1 MEFKAHNVLK
11 ISGIRC
17 ALTIPSIKKITKM
30 VKGSFSKISF
40 SGVILMSSLLFGCS
54 TQTRNIDTNSTPHYT
69 PQQSSHSPVRSTL
82 VSNAYKNL
90 GVPYRYG
97 GTTSNGMDCSGL
109 TQTVY
114 KNSGISI
121 PRTTAQQRDASRT
134 IHISRLL
141 PGDLIFFKTSAKS
154 NHVGIYIGDRK
165 FIHASTGSKRVK
177 VDQMDKQYWRQRFVK
192 FGTYL

>member
-17 ALTIPSIKKITKM
+17 ALITSPNKINNKM
-30 VKGSFSKISF
+30 VNNIFSKKSLL
-40 SGVILMSSLLFGCS
+40 GVILLSSLLFGCS
-54 TQTRNIDTNSTPHYT
+54 TQTRTTNTNSPPYYNS
-69 PQQSSHSPVRSTL
+69 QQQASSPIRSTI
-82 VSNAYKNL
+82 VRNAYDNL

-97 GTTSNGMDCSGL
+97 GTTRSGMDCSGL

-114 KNSGISI
+114 KNSGIQI
-121 PRTTAQQRDASRT
+121 PRTTVQQRDASRT
-134 IHISRLL
+134 IAVRHLL

-165 FIHASTGSKRVK
+165 FIHASTGSQRVK
-177 VDQMDKQYWRQRFVK
+177 IDQMDQPYWRQRFVK
-192 FGTYL
+192 FGTFL

>member
-1 MEFKAHNVLK
+1 MEFKVHNVLK

-17 ALTIPSIKKITKM
+17 ALITTAITKTTM
-30 VKGSFSKISF
+30 VKSILVNKSLL
-40 SGVILMSSLLFGCS
+40 GVILLSSFMFGCS
-54 TQTRNIDTNSTPHYT
+54 SQTRTAQTNPTSGYNTYQNQT
-69 PQQSSHSPVRSTL
+69 PVR
-82 VSNAYKNL
+82 NAIVHNAFSNL

-97 GTTSNGMDCSGL
+97 GTTRSGMDCSGL

-114 KNSGISI
+114 RSSGIQI

-134 IHISRLL
+134 IHVSKLL

-154 NHVGIYIGDRK
+154 NHVGIFIGDRK